1 MRGPSPTLP
10 TTPVSD
16 SSHVDPSR
24 RRILG
29 AVGAGAVLALAGCLG
44 QSPADEPDRS
54 LAVEVRNETSTTQ
67 QYTVTVLA
75 DDVTVLTLADQRV
88 APDVNA
94 RHEPGDLTAPNYE
107 IRVRGDNW
115 ATAGTWNP
123 AACPAKTF
131 VTTLTA
137 DAGTPDVT
145 VETDCA
151 EEA

>member
-1 MRGPSPTLP
+1 MSAASCR
-10 TTPVSD
+10 
-16 SSHVDPSR
+16 VDPSR
-24 RRILG
+24 RRVLG

-44 QSPADEPDRS
+44 ESAADQPDRS

-67 QYTVTVLA
+67 RYTVTVFA
-75 DDVTVLTLADQRV
+75 DDVTVLTLTDQRV

-94 RHEPGDLTAPNYE
+94 RHEPEGLTAPNYE

-115 ATAGTWNP
+115 ATAGNWNP

-131 VTTLTA
+131 VTTL
-137 DAGTPDVT
+137 AGAASTPDVT
-145 VETDCA
+145 VETDCG